1 MQTEKLFK
9 IGLAALV
16 TVSIAACSSSGSD
29 ADMEDNM
36 GAANGALSG
45 AGTDPSA
52 VEGARSQGIE
62 QEPQLTREEMREQEM
77 LQVTTFYFDFDQSEL
92 KPETREALVYHANR
106 LKDNPNMRVR
116 LEGHTDERG
125 TREYNLALGERRAQS
140 VERYMQVQG
149 VSSRQLE
156 TISYGEEMPVASG
169 SSESAYSRNRRVEL
183 KYE

>member
-16 TVSIAACSSSGSD
+16 SVSIAACSSSGSD
-29 ADMEDNM
+29 VDMDEDM
-36 GAANGALSG
+36 SAANGALG
-45 AGTDPSA
+45 AGSSA
-52 VEGARSQGIE
+52 GDAARSQGVD
-62 QEPQLTREEMREQEM
+62 QEPELIREEMREQEM